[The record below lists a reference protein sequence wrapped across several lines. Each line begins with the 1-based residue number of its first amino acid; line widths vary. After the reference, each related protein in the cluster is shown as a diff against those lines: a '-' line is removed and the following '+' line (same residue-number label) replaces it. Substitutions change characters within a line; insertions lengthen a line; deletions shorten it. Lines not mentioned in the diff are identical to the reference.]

1 MTGAFSLNC
10 IAGMTMMHP
19 VEWHARDPAEVRA
32 ERIREADE
40 RKSKEL
46 AISKRRSTIH
56 VYQESV
62 STRRCSLRSLKDE
75 TSNEVPLL
83 IDTYKVFM
91 FSQLPFPFDQV
102 KMN

>member
-40 RKSKEL
+40 RKSKGL
-46 AISKRRSTIH
+46 AISERRSTIH
-56 VYQESV
+56 VHHESE
-62 STRRCSLRSLKDE
+62 STRRCSLRSLKE
-75 TSNEVPLL
+75 ESSKEVPLL
-83 IDTYKVFM
+83 IDTYKVFT
-91 FSQLPFPFDQV
+91 FSIPLFPFDQRL
-102 KMN
+102 K